1 MVQCNEGAWRKRGQR
16 EVECARKMT
25 DHRQYAPATLRTCD
39 FILDVLRDV
48 LPMTGVILEIASGSG
63 DASFILREISR
74 VSLSNLPILNRK
86 PC

>member
-1 MVQCNEGAWRKRGQR
+1 
-16 EVECARKMT
+16 
-25 DHRQYAPATLRTCD
+25 
-39 FILDVLRDV
+39 
-48 LPMTGVILEIASGSG
+48 MTGVILEIASGSG